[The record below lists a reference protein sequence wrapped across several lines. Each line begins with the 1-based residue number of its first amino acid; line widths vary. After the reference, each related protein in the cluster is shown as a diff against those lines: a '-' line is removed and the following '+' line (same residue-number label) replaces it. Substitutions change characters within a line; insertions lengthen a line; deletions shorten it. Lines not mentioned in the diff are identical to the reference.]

1 MFDLTHTSFEVVQA
15 SITILHNTL
24 HFLCLYRPP
33 PNRRSNLTDS
43 MFTEQPPNILDYAN
57 NLPEFACLVG
67 DVNIHFYNPI
77 QSQTKQTL
85 TMLSLCI
92 LVQVINDPT
101 HWCGHM
107 IDWVIVRP
115 DGDIHK
121 NILLQTHFNQTI
133 IALNP
138 TSVFQTLG
146 ILPYTGLLGTL
157 QD

>member
-1 MFDLTHTSFEVVQA
+1 
-15 SITILHNTL
+15 
-24 HFLCLYRPP
+24 
-33 PNRRSNLTDS
+33 
-43 MFTEQPPNILDYAN
+43 MFTEQPPNLLDYAN

-92 LVQVINDPT
+92 LVKVINDPT

-121 NILLQTHFNQTI
+121 NILQQTHFNQTI

-138 TSVFQTLG
+138 TSMFQSLG